1 MLTRRRLLALLGV
14 TPLVLAVEKRARA
27 LGKKSKFR
35 FGVLQLAGV
44 QNPNPTALVH
54 LAERLDEETSI
65 SVDLEQAFV
74 EVSATDERLFDTPLL
89 WLTGDRGFPLPSPRE
104 IEALRRFLDFGGFLV
119 IDSAEGRAGGEF
131 DASVRALAAE
141 IFQTASGAAALAPL
155 PDDHVVFK
163 SFYLLDSAPGRYAL
177 TKQLE
182 AGILDGRAAVL
193 YSQNDLGG
201 AWEREPAR
209 RDFTYACYPGGEDQR
224 DHAFRVGVNIVM
236 YALCLDYKTDQVHV
250 PFILRRRKWKDSP

>member
-1 MLTRRRLLALLGV
+1 MLTRRQLLGLLGV
-14 TPLVLAVEKRARA
+14 TPLLLRSSRARA
-27 LGKKSKFR
+27 LGNRSKLR

-44 QNPNPTALVH
+44 TNPNPTGLVH

-65 SVDLEQAFV
+65 TVDLEHAFV
-74 EVSATDERLFDTPLL
+74 EVGATDDKLFETPLL
-89 WLTGDRGFPLPSPRE
+89 WLVGDRAFPLPSPRE
-104 IEALRRFLDFGGFLV
+104 IEALRRFLEFGGFLV

-131 DASVRALAAE
+131 DSSVRALVGE
-141 IFQTASGAAALAPL
+141 LFQTGAPPLAPL
-155 PDDHVVFK
+155 PEDHVVFK
-163 SFYLLDSAPGRYAL
+163 SFYLLDDVPGRYAL

-182 AGILDGRAAVL
+182 AGILDGRAAIL
-193 YSQNDLGG
+193 YSQNDLTG

-209 RDFTYACYPGGEDQR
+209 RDYSYACYPGGEDQR